1 MKPKSQHGG
10 AAIEFAMVTLVL
22 IPMLLGTIGL
32 GLSMHNQLGTVQL
45 ARDAGHMYA
54 RGNVDFTLLGNQQ
67 ILSQIAGSL
76 NLSTTL
82 GSGNSAVVLSSV
94 RYIDLAACTLDGK
107 VNKTTG
113 LAQGCTNEGSWVF
126 SARIV
131 VGNNSLFS
139 SHIGNPP
146 SSIITANGSIALND
160 QVTNAN
166 DVASLT
172 GFNPWNSTTDTG
184 VPSGQVIYVSE
195 AMAKGFQM
203 PPFSAGTDTYAKICF

>member
-1 MKPKSQHGG
+1 M
-10 AAIEFAMVTLVL
+10 EFALVSLVL

-82 GSGNSAVVLSSV
+82 GSGNSAVILSSV
-94 RYIDLAACTLDGK
+94 RYIDLSACTQDGK
-107 VNKTTG
+107 VNTQG
-113 LAQGCTNEGSWVF
+113 QAQGCTNIGSWVF
-126 SARIV
+126 SNRIV
-131 VGNNSLFS
+131 IGNNAFT

-146 SSIITANGSIALND
+146 SSIINAKGAIALND
-160 QVTNAN
+160 QVTNSN
-166 DVASLT
+166 DVSTLT
-172 GFNPWNSTTDTG
+172 GFNPWNSQTDTG
-184 VPSGQVIYVSE
+184 VPSGQVIFVAE

-203 PPFSAGTDTYAKICF
+203 PPFASGTNTYARFCF